1 MSYGGPTY
9 WVSPRTWIRI
19 FNAFT
24 GQNLPYPK
32 ANPLSDS
39 GMNLAE
45 NAIGTAQS
53 LREYLL
59 VHGEQT
65 GEGDWVLYPAYELDY
80 PVGTDDEPGEGEY
93 SIALRGAGGEELFVR
108 RFPLPLGH
116 IDTLELS
123 GLAAPLS
130 FVELLPLPDGTT
142 TIELR
147 QGEVTVAIAEVSP
160 HAPAVEILS
169 PTSGGF
175 EGQPDAPRIRWIGHD
190 DDDDLL
196 RYMVRYRPNDGAEW
210 QTLATDWTTAE
221 LAVNLADLP
230 GGNTA
235 MVQVL
240 ATDGFNTGVATSPA
254 FVVAG
259 KPPQVQILMPAEAT
273 TIQEGDLLVL
283 RGAASDLEDELL
295 EDTAFTW
302 SSHHD
307 GPLGT
312 GRRIET
318 TALSP
323 GTYTITLAAGDS
335 DGQVGTATVTV
346 EVTERLNTQP
356 IAGAGP
362 DQTASS
368 GCGVTLDSSGSVDPD
383 GDELIFV
390 WSVVTQ
396 PDGSEAWFSDPEGRT
411 TGFFADRA
419 GDYEIEL
426 NVHDGQVGGH
436 PDRVTVHVT
445 GQGAEQ
451 SCLYLPLLLRPGP

>member
-1 MSYGGPTY
+1 
-9 WVSPRTWIRI
+9 
-19 FNAFT
+19 
-24 GQNLPYPK
+24 
-32 ANPLSDS
+32 
-39 GMNLAE
+39 
-45 NAIGTAQS
+45 
-53 LREYLL
+53 
-59 VHGEQT
+59 
-65 GEGDWVLYPAYELDY
+65 
-80 PVGTDDEPGEGEY
+80 
-93 SIALRGAGGEELFVR
+93 
-108 RFPLPLGH
+108 
-116 IDTLELS
+116 
-123 GLAAPLS
+123 
-130 FVELLPLPDGTT
+130 
-142 TIELR
+142 
-147 QGEVTVAIAEVSP
+147 
-160 HAPAVEILS
+160 
-169 PTSGGF
+169 
-175 EGQPDAPRIRWIGHD
+175 
-190 DDDDLL
+190 
-196 RYMVRYRPNDGAEW
+196 
-210 QTLATDWTTAE
+210 LATDWTTAE

-240 ATDGFNTGVATSPA
+240 ATDGLNTDVATSPA

-273 TIQEGDLLVL
+273 AIQEGDLLVL

-396 PDGSEAWFSDPEGRT
+396 PEGSEAWFSDPEGRT
-411 TGFFADRA
+411 TGFFAHRA